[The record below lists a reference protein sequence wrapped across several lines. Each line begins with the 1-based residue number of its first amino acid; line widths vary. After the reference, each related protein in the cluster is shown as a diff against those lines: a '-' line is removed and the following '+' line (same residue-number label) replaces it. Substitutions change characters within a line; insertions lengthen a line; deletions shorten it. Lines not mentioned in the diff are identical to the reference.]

1 MRKFLFKLTKDK
13 GQMTEVFLGPRSI
26 VLGQAKGGCMKKM
39 FQTIKNVV
47 RSVHS
52 LLGCLLRAPAAQPAL
67 QAIPVHARRVLRR
80 K

>member
-1 MRKFLFKLTKDK
+1 
-13 GQMTEVFLGPRSI
+13 
-26 VLGQAKGGCMKKM
+26 MKKIT
-39 FQTIKNVV
+39 QTIKNVV

-52 LLGCLLRAPAAQPAL
+52 LLGRLLRAPAAQPAL